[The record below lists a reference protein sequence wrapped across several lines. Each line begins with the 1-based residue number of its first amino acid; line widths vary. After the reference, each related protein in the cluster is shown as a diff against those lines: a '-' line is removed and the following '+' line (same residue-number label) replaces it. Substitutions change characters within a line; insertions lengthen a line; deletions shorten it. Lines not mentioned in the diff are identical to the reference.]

1 MEMRKEM
8 ATNVISS
15 SAKRAWQPAGFY
27 CTLHNRS
34 SEDVLDVGLG
44 AGLSNRI
51 RECGKLHVSANCNL
65 PEGCYEVELLVAKR

>member
-1 MEMRKEM
+1 METWKEM

-15 SAKRAWQPAGFY
+15 SVKRAWQPAGFY

-44 AGLSNRI
+44 AGLSNCI
-51 RECGKLHVSANCNL
+51 RKLRVSANCDL
-65 PEGCYEVELLVAKR
+65 PEGCYEKELHVAKR